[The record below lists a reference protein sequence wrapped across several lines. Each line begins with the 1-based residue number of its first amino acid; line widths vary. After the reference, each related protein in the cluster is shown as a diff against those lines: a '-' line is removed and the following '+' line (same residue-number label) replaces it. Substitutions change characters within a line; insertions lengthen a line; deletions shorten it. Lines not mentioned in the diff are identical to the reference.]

1 MLRLTSSTTTLLPA
15 DAYDTVDSLLQI
27 IADIIVRQMKGVEPI
42 HDADPVNQP
51 DQRTS
56 HHTDPTA
63 GLRAQSTSSAR
74 QRA

>member
-15 DAYDTVDSLLQI
+15 DAYDTVDNLLQI
-27 IADIIVRQMKGVEPI
+27 IADIIVRQMKGVESTP
-42 HDADPVNQP
+42 DAEPVNQL

-56 HHTDPTA
+56 HHADPTA
-63 GLRAQSTSSAR
+63 GPRARTKSAAR